1 MPADRMKLLVRLPNW
16 VGDVIMALPA
26 LNAIKS
32 AGIDPILLGKPWAN
46 ELLHATGMPT
56 FAMEGGFWR
65 NINTMITTS
74 NVKNTLLLTN
84 SLSSAI
90 SSRLAGKIAV
100 GYNTDRRGIFLK
112 HRMTK
117 PIGLHEV
124 EYFWRLAK
132 YATECFFNLKTWPD
146 FIPNRLSLPINPDL
160 TAKVQAYLTAA
171 NIHSPFTVLCPF
183 AQGTGKNNVAKIWPY
198 WRELAEYLHTH
209 HQQVVVCPGPNEVM
223 LCAQRVPYARILSGL
238 SLSEYAAVL
247 SFARRA
253 IANDS
258 GPMHLATAMGTP
270 TLGLFGVSAPN
281 RTRPW
286 GGEYIGSQN
295 SWPNLSEVLNRLG
308 E

>member
-1 MPADRMKLLVRLPNW
+1 MKLLVRLPNW

-26 LNAIKS
+26 LEAIKN
-32 AGIDPILLGKPWAN
+32 AGIEPIVFGKPWAK
-46 ELLHATGMPT
+46 ELLHATGMRT
-56 FAMEGGFWR
+56 FAMTGGFWH
-65 NINTMITTS
+65 NVNTMMSAS

-90 SSRLAGKIAV
+90 SSRLARKIAV
-100 GYNTDRRGIFLK
+100 GYNTDQRGIFLK

-117 PIGLHEV
+117 LIGLHEV

-132 YATECFFNLKTWPD
+132 YTTECFFNIKTWPD
-146 FIPNRLSLPINPDL
+146 QIPNRLSLPINSDL
-160 TAKVQAYLTAA
+160 TAKVQSYLAAA
-171 NIHSPFTVLCPF
+171 NIHSPFTALCPF
-183 AQGTGKNNVAKIWPY
+183 AQGRGKNNGEKIWPY
-198 WRELAEYLHTH
+198 WRELTDYLHSH

-223 LCAQRVPYARILSGL
+223 LCDQRVPNAHILSGL

-247 SFARRA
+247 SFANRA

-270 TLGLFGVSAPN
+270 TLGIFGVSDPN

-286 GGEYIGSQN
+286 GGTYIGSQR
-295 SWPNLSEVLNRLG
+295 SWPSLTEVLNCLG
-308 E
+308 EQLP